1 MHFSS
6 AERKE
11 LVSLGSCCLVAHLCL
26 TLEDSMDC
34 STLGFLFS
42 WSLLKLLFIELMMPS
57 NHLIL
62 CHPLLLPSVFPFIR
76 VFSSQSAPCIRW
88 SKYWNFSFTISSSN
102 EYSQLIFFRINW
114 FDLLAIQGTLK
125 SLLQHHNSKA

>member
-11 LVSLGSCCLVAHLCL
+11 LVSLESCLVAHLCL
-26 TLEDSMDC
+26 TLDNSMDC

-42 WSLLKLLFIELMMPS
+42 WSMLKLLSIELMMPS

-62 CHPLLLPSVFPFIR
+62 CHPLLLPSVFPFIG
-76 VFSSQSAPCIRW
+76 VFSSESAPRIRW
-88 SKYWNFSFTISSSN
+88 SKYWNFSFTIGSSN
-102 EYSQLIFFRINW
+102 EYSGLIFFRIN
-114 FDLLAIQGTLK
+114 
-125 SLLQHHNSKA
+125 